1 MSAVVTVVSG
11 VFGDEFGAVAGFLE
25 TNYFMD
31 YNVGREC
38 LKEKFMGRCK
48 KTDVAS
54 KWVMMLLIKVLE
66 VSKSTLLMCV
76 YMHVFM
82 YVCMYVWMYLYVFF
96 VCIFLYIN

>member
-82 YVCMYVWMYLYVFF
+82 HVCMYVWMYLYVFLS
-96 VCIFLYIN
+96 VCFYI